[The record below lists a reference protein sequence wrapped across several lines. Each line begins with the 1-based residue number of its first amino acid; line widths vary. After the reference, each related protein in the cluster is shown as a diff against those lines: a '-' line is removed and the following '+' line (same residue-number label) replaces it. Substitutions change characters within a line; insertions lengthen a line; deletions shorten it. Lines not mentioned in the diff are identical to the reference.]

1 MINRVYRLISPR
13 EIVTHF
19 EEINY
24 EDNKIIVK
32 PIKLSIC
39 AADQRYFTG
48 KRDIKVIKEKLPMS
62 LIHEAIGKVI
72 CDPQKKI
79 KKGQKVV
86 MIPSIKIEED
96 DSIEENYLPTNKFR
110 SSGFDGFAQ
119 DYISMD
125 IDRVVPYFDIDDNI
139 ACFIELI
146 SVAMH
151 AIKRLERRSI
161 DKKQSIGVWGDGNL
175 GFIIALILKY
185 KYKNSKIIVF
195 GKNIHKLSLFSFA
208 DERYMINEISD
219 KVKVNHAFEA
229 VGGNGS
235 CSAIKQIIET
245 IEPEGS
251 ISLLGVSE
259 NPVELYTRKVL
270 EKGITIIGNS
280 RSSRE
285 DFIESIKFLEKNKE
299 AQNQLYKIISCN
311 IEVNSLEDLNKGFE
325 EDLSNQF
332 KTILDWNL

>member
-1 MINRVYRLISPR
+1 MINRVYRLVSPR

-19 EEINY
+19 EEISFC
-24 EDNKIIVK
+24 DNKIIVK

-48 KRDIKVIKEKLPMS
+48 KRDIKIMKEKLPMA

-72 CDPQKKI
+72 HDPQGKLR
-79 KKGQKVV
+79 KGQKVV
-86 MIPSIKIEED
+86 MIPNIRTKED
-96 DSIEENYLPTNKFR
+96 DLIDENYIPGNKFR
-110 SSGFDGFAQ
+110 SSGVDGFTQ
-119 DYISMD
+119 DYLYMD
-125 IDRVVPYFDIDDNI
+125 IDRVIPFFDIEDNV
-139 ACFIELI
+139 ACIIELV
-146 SVAMH
+146 SVAIH
-151 AIKRLERRSI
+151 AIRRLERRSI
-161 DKKQSIGVWGDGNL
+161 SKKQSIGVWGDGNL

-185 KYKNSKIIVF
+185 KYKGSKIIVF
-195 GKNIHKLSLFSFA
+195 GKNRYKLSLFSFV
-208 DERYMINEISD
+208 DERYIIDEVSSD
-219 KVKVNHAFEA
+219 VKVNYAFEA

-235 CSAIKQIIET
+235 SSAIKQIIDI

-259 NPVELYTRKVL
+259 SPVELYTRKIL

-285 DFIESIKFLEKNKE
+285 DFLEAVKFLEGNKE
-299 AQNQLYKIISCN
+299 VQNQLYKIISTN
-311 IEVNSLEDLNKGFE
+311 IEVNSLEDLIRCFE
-325 EDLSNQF
+325 EDLTTQF